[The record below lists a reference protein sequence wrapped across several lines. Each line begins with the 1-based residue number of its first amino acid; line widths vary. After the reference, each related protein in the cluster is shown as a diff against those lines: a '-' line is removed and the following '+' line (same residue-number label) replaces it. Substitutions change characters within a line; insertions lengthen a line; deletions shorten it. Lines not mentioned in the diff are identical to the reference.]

1 MSKVEDFVFQ
11 TFLELVQKTVPHGS
25 EDIFVEHTRHLFPK
39 DLQQDQWGNY
49 FYQIGNTRSIFAA
62 HLDTVSKEYKDV
74 HLQLDGNLIKTD
86 GRSTLGADDKAGVTI
101 LLWMIKNKVPG
112 MYYFFIG
119 EEVGCIGS
127 GDAAKNGLFKG
138 QYDRIISFDRRNISS
153 VITYQ
158 SSSRCC
164 SDKFADALCEQLNQ
178 SSGLLYKKDTG
189 GIYTD
194 SAEFTHLIPEC
205 TNISVGYYKEHTPQE
220 SQDIKHLT
228 TLAAACI
235 KVDWENLPTERNPEV
250 QEQQH
255 YDYPYYSEIDYT
267 NEYSRYDYGNY
278 HSEICDAGMGLPNR
292 GKKKR
297 NRRGSSVKYWD
308 SGSGLED
315 ISAHYEEEDFYD
327 VVPISTLITGTN
339 SKAPKPDPLY
349 SDSKYDWILSKLADS
364 TLEQWEL
371 EIIREQYLD
380 MEQSY
385 DKFFYDYLLEQMYET
400 GGSDII

>member
-205 TNISVGYYKEHTPQE
+205 ISVGYYKEHTPQE

-235 KVDWENLPTERNPEV
+235 KVNWENLPTERNPEV

-315 ISAHYEEEDFYD
+315 ISAQYEEEEDFYD

-339 SKAPKPDPLY
+339 SKAPKPDPLD